1 VFQKGDRWYGQWYVR
16 GRLVKRSL
24 GPVRAAGSREGL
36 TRTQAEARARELM
49 EETNSAPAPVA
60 ERLTVSQVGTRLIK
74 QLTLRGRKTS
84 TTNNYESYLRVH
96 FEPHFG
102 ETPIAQIT
110 GDDVEDFLEGCL
122 ERGASV
128 KTARNYLAFL
138 HAIFDFAIRKR
149 WAYRNPC
156 DEVERPDRAVQD
168 QEIHF
173 LDQTELDALLRA
185 VTVVRSPHKPATIE
199 RAASAR
205 QLRDVDGLQWKEI
218 AARLGC
224 AESTAVYL
232 YRCDPQLRLEDDLAR
247 VERVLYLAAAMT
259 GLRQGELLALRWMDI
274 DWMAQRIRVR
284 RNFVRGEFGTP
295 KSKRSS
301 RSVPLADVVGAELEA
316 LSKATAYRSDDELVF
331 GHPHTGK
338 PLDRS
343 LLLKRFKRA
352 LKRAG
357 VRQVR
362 FHDLRHTFGTRMA
375 SAGVPMR
382 TLQEWMGHRDYK
394 TTLIYADYAPG
405 RQRGRARQRGFRTR
419 GHRRG
424 HQTEQNCTAQGTRR
438 PPWNKGLTAPPTR
451 VIRLWS
457 RRSRVRISSLTLHE
471 KCRFAVLF
479 LFYSSD
485 RRVGSG
491 AVVPL
496 RCTTL
501 SPSNAPL
508 VADRRGERPAE
519 PPDASARR
527 LRFARWQAP
536 GRSHPRDRSR
546 PGPPA
551 PTIAFAGRPV
561 PADPLLATRRARP
574 VR

>member
-36 TRTQAEARARELM
+36 TRTQAEARVRELM
-49 EETNSAPAPVA
+49 EETNSALAPVA
-60 ERLTVSQVGTRLIK
+60 ERLTVAQVGTRLIK
-74 QLTLRGRKTS
+74 LLTLRGRKAS
-84 TTNNYESYLRVH
+84 TTDNYESYLRVH

-102 ETPIAQIT
+102 DVPIAQIT
-110 GDDVEDFLEGCL
+110 ADDVEDFLEACL

-149 WAYRNPC
+149 WAHRNPC

-173 LDQTELDALLRA
+173 LDQAELDALLRA
-185 VTVVRSPHKPATIE
+185 VAVERSPHKPATIE
-199 RAASAR
+199 RAARAR
-205 QLRDVDGLQWKEI
+205 HLRDVDRLQWKEV
-218 AARLGC
+218 AAQLGC
-224 AESTAVYL
+224 AESTAVYF
-232 YRCDPQLRLEDDLAR
+232 YRCDPELKLDDDLAR
-247 VERVLYLAAAMT
+247 VERVLYLTAAMT

-316 LSKATAYRSDDELVF
+316 LSKATAYRADEDLVF

-394 TTLIYADYAPG
+394 TTLIYADYAPAANEAELVNAAFG
-405 RQRGRARQRGFRTR
+405 REGIKEGI
-419 GHRRG
+419 
-424 HQTEQNCTAQGTRR
+424 
-438 PPWNKGLTAPPTR
+438 KL
-451 VIRLWS
+451 S
-457 RRSRVRISSLTLHE
+457 
-471 KCRFAVLF
+471 
-479 LFYSSD
+479 
-485 RRVGSG
+485 
-491 AVVPL
+491 
-496 RCTTL
+496 TT
-501 SPSNAPL
+501 
-508 VADRRGERPAE
+508 
-519 PPDASARR
+519 ARR
-527 LRFARWQAP
+527 RERQN
-536 GRSHPRDRSR
+536 PREIR
-546 PGPPA
+546 
-551 PTIAFAGRPV
+551 V
-561 PADPLLATRRARP
+561 
-574 VR
+574 